1 MKAYPHDLEI
11 KLGFDQIRTRLTNYC
26 LGELGISEVKQLS
39 FSANHQSIRQLL
51 KRCDEFKTI
60 LEKGEPFPLSSYFN
74 PTVYFDVIRIED
86 SFLEEENIQEI
97 IRALQIVIAAFK
109 FLLKEKEAFPELH
122 RLTDLVTLPLALI
135 SSLENKF
142 NEKGKITDN
151 ASHELARIR
160 KRLRE
165 EEARVRKLID
175 QIFRDSVGQ
184 SWVPEGATLTIRD
197 GRVVIPVLAEHKRKL
212 RGFIL
217 DESATGQTVYIE
229 PAESMEAN
237 NEIRDL
243 FHADRREVVKILKE
257 LTTLLRQNLESIK
270 SACQFLGLIDFN
282 RAKAKLAIDLE
293 ATMPNVIDKP
303 DLNWMLARHPLLYLS
318 LSKGLHSEKGKRE
331 VIPLTIDLNNH
342 ERFLLVSGPN
352 AGGKSVCLKTV
363 GLIQYMI
370 QCGLLVPMYEKSTV
384 GIFQNI
390 FLDIGDQQSIDNDLS
405 TYSSHLKNM
414 NFFLQNASASTLVLM
429 DELGSGTDPNF
440 GGGIAEAILA
450 SLLEKKAWGVATTH
464 YYNLKL
470 FASNRAKLFASNRA
484 DIRNASMQF
493 DTRKLQPLF
502 QLEIGKPGSSFA
514 LEIARKTGL
523 PNETLEKA
531 ELIIGKELTGL
542 ETLMKTVAEEK
553 QSLIKSQRELTEK
566 ENRTASERDRYQK
579 LSAELELKKKEI
591 VDRAKAEASSIL
603 KETNR
608 EIEKTIRHIREN
620 KAEKKETRKV
630 RQGLEQLAD
639 KVKPVLKKEISN
651 EKVKEGDKVR
661 LIGQEVTGNLV
672 SIKGNQ
678 AIVEFGSVRS
688 TVKLNQLVRS
698 DLVEPSFVHKTRAIG
713 IDVMKKQSTFD
724 PTLDLRGKRAEEVVS
739 ELERFLDDAILLSQG
754 ELKILHGKGEGVLRK
769 IVREYL
775 KKLKQVASFADEHV
789 ERGGDGITVVVLK

>member
-1 MKAYPHDLEI
+1 LNIYPTDFEN
-11 KLGFDQIRTRLTNYC
+11 KLGFDQIRTRLVGYC
-26 LGELGISEVKQLS
+26 QGELGVKEVHRLTFLTNYQL
-39 FSANHQSIRQLL
+39 IRILL
-51 KRCDEFKTI
+51 KRSDELKAI
-60 LEKGEPFPLSSYFN
+60 LEKGETFPLSNYAD
-74 PTVYFDVIRIED
+74 PTPYFDVIRIED

-97 IRALQIVIAAFK
+97 IQLLQSVIAVFK
-109 FLLKEKEAFPELH
+109 FFFKSKEENPELF
-122 RLTDLVTLPLALI
+122 RLTELVTLPQSLI

-142 NEKGKITDN
+142 NEKGKIKDN
-151 ASHELARIR
+151 ASPELARIR
-160 KRLRE
+160 KRLKE
-165 EEARVRKLID
+165 EEIRVRKLTD
-175 QIFRDSVGQ
+175 QIFRDSIGQ

-257 LTTLLRQNLESIK
+257 LTSLLRENIDAIK
-270 SACQFLGLIDFN
+270 SSCNFLGLIDFN
-282 RAKAKLAIDLE
+282 RAKAKLALDLE
-293 ATMPNVIDKP
+293 AIMPTLVDQP
-303 DLNWMLARHPLLYLS
+303 EMNWMLARHPLLYLS
-318 LSKGLHSEKGKRE
+318 LKGKRD
-331 VIPLTIDLNNH
+331 VVPLTIDLLNDA
-342 ERFLLVSGPN
+342 RFLLVSGPN

-363 GLIQYMI
+363 GLIQYMV
-370 QCGLLVPMYEKSTV
+370 QCGLLVPLYEKSTV
-384 GIFQNI
+384 GIFQQI
-390 FLDIGDQQSIDNDLS
+390 LLDIGDQQSIDNDLS

-414 NFFLQNASASTLVLM
+414 NFFLRNALSSSLVLM

-440 GGGIAEAILA
+440 GGGIAEAILT
-450 SLLEKKAWGVATTH
+450 SLVQKKAWGVATTH

-470 FASNRAKLFASNRA
+470 FASNRT

-493 DTRKLQPLF
+493 DTKKLQPLF

-523 PNETLEKA
+523 PADTIEHA
-531 ELIIGKELTGL
+531 EQIIGKELTGL

-553 QSLIKSQRELTEK
+553 QVLIKRQRELTEK
-566 ENRTASERDRYQK
+566 ERRAQSERDHYQR
-579 LSAELELKKKEI
+579 LNLELESKKKEI
-591 VDRAKAEASSIL
+591 VDRAKAEASTLL

-608 EIEKTIRHIREN
+608 EIEKTIRHIKEN

-630 RQGLEQLAD
+630 RQGLEELAS
-639 KVKPVLKKEISN
+639 KVQQPIKKDSLSVGE
-651 EKVKEGDKVR
+651 VKEGDKVR
-661 LIGQEVTGNLV
+661 LVGQEVTGTLV

-688 TVKLNQLVRS
+688 TVKLNQLIRS
-698 DLVEPSFVHKTRAIG
+698 DLVEPSFIRKARSMG
-713 IDVMKKQSTFD
+713 LDVMQRQSSFD
-724 PTLDLRGKRAEEVVS
+724 STLDLRGKRAEEVVP

-754 ELKILHGKGEGVLRK
+754 QLRILHGKGEGVLRK

-775 KKLKQVASFADEHV
+775 KKVKQVASFADEHV